1 VHQPVF
7 PQGPSKAKDIL
18 PRSAS
23 AEGSQL
29 SMGIPWTHR
38 RWRRVPEKR
47 GWHVL
52 THDPMPKGSATPR
65 IALMNNNREAERAL
79 RVYRVLWQW
88 ERLLASK
95 RSQSLRAVS
104 A

>member
-1 VHQPVF
+1 MIKVSQARP
-7 PQGPSKAKDIL
+7 KDASTDRFKIEVTTIL
-18 PRSAS
+18 ELYMA
-23 AEGSQL
+23 
-29 SMGIPWTHR
+29 
-38 RWRRVPEKR
+38 
-47 GWHVL
+47 
-52 THDPMPKGSATPR
+52 DR

>member
-1 VHQPVF
+1 
-7 PQGPSKAKDIL
+7 
-18 PRSAS
+18 
-23 AEGSQL
+23 
-29 SMGIPWTHR
+29 
-38 RWRRVPEKR
+38 
-47 GWHVL
+47 VL